1 MSTNHTAQVE
11 QLGKKVNLTQQVISI
26 GITIVTTI
34 IVVYGFFYNM
44 SQTIQIHTAQL
55 KELQE
60 EISDMRR
67 TTEANEVYK
76 GVSNVT
82 IKNLEEKVSSIES
95 KMDKIDEKLDKI
107 LIRK

>member
-1 MSTNHTAQVE
+1 MSNHVAQVE
-11 QLGKKVNLTQQVISI
+11 QLSKKINLTQQIISI
-26 GITIVTTI
+26 AITILTTI

-44 SQTIQIHTAQL
+44 SQTIQIHTSQL

-60 EISDMRR
+60 EINDMRR

-82 IKNLEEKVSSIES
+82 IKNLEDKVNSIET
-95 KMDKIDEKLDKI
+95 KMDKIDEKLDRI